1 MEDRPLIDI
10 FDILGPVMVGP
21 SSSHTAGAVRIGN
34 MARALLEDKPVRA
47 RIMLHGSFAE
57 TGVGHGTD
65 RALVAGLLGEKPDDY
80 DIPDSFQTAAEQGLR
95 FTFEE
100 IRLRDAHPNSVVLEL
115 EGETGRRLRMQACS
129 IGGGQI
135 EVRELD
141 GVPVNFTG
149 NSNTLIIHNRD
160 SKGYIADVTT
170 TLSRA
175 GINIANMNLC
185 RDRRGG
191 SAIMVIETDE
201 KVPEMVVRFLKEYTG
216 ISRII
221 YYEKEAE

>member
-1 MEDRPLIDI
+1 MIDI

-34 MARALLEDKPVRA
+34 MARILLGERPVRA
-47 RIMLHGSFAE
+47 RILLHGSFAE
-57 TGVGHGTD
+57 TGIGHGTD
-65 RALVAGLLGEKPDDY
+65 KALVAGLLGEKPDDY
-80 DIPDSFQTAAEQGLR
+80 DIPNSFQTAEEEGLQ
-95 FTFEE
+95 FTVGEAH
-100 IRLRDAHPNSVVLEL
+100 LRNAHPNSVALEL
-115 EGETGRRLRMQACS
+115 EGEGGRHLTMQACS
-129 IGGGQI
+129 VGGGQI

-149 NSNTLIIHNRD
+149 RSNTLIIHNQDDR
-160 SKGYIADVTT
+160 GYLADVTA

-191 SAIMVIETDE
+191 TAIMVIETDE
-201 KVPEMVVRFLKEYTG
+201 KVPEVVQQFLREYTG
-216 ISRII
+216 ISRIT
-221 YYEKEAE
+221 YYEKEED